1 MEQIIAYNT
10 TDTICALSTPAGRGG
25 IAVVRVSGPDA
36 IDITNSIWKG
46 KTLLQAKSH
55 TTHLGTVLDTE
66 LRPLDQALATIFR
79 TPNSFTGENVVEISV
94 HGSIYIQQ
102 QLLASLIKAGARMAE
117 PGEFTRRA
125 YLNSRLDLAE
135 AEAVADIIA
144 SSSRAAHALA
154 MSQLQGRFSSN
165 INVLRDKLVNIASLL
180 ELELDFSEEDVTF
193 ADRSQ
198 LRILAVEIK
207 STVDSLAATF
217 DSGQAIVNGIPVAIV
232 GRPNVGKSRLLNTLL
247 QTDRAIVSDIPGT
260 TRDTVEDTMD
270 IHGTTFRFIDTAGIR
285 HTDDP
290 IEKLG
295 IDRAKD
301 KISKAKIII
310 WLISP
315 DELTD
320 QAALEEFHTQ
330 IRTDISADS
339 TLIMAINKIDTINQA
354 DIQATSTLARQI
366 LSADDICNISAL
378 KNTGI
383 DNLKNKILELATTNL
398 PDDESM
404 IVTNARHHAAL
415 QQASQAL
422 ATLLEGLPESTPT
435 PQPTGVLGNTPACAL
450 PLTPDL
456 LAYHLRE
463 AKDNLATITG
473 TITSQEILNTIFSRF
488 CVGK

>member
-1 MEQIIAYNT
+1 MEQIIADNT

-25 IAVVRVSGPDA
+25 IAVVRVSGPGA
-36 IDITNSIWKG
+36 IDITDSIWNG
-46 KTLLQAKSH
+46 KSLQQAQSH

-79 TPNSFTGENVVEISV
+79 SPNSFTGENVVEISV

-144 SSSRAAHALA
+144 SSSRAAHSLA

-165 INVLRDKLVNIASLL
+165 INALRDKLVNIASLL

-198 LRILAVEIK
+198 LRNLALEIK

-301 KISKAKIII
+301 KISQAKIII

-315 DELTD
+315 DELAD
-320 QAALEEFHTQ
+320 QSAVEEFQDQ
-330 IRTDISADS
+330 IRTDMSADS
-339 TLIMAINKIDTINQA
+339 TIILAINKIDTI
-354 DIQATSTLARQI
+354 DISEIPATTAVAQQLIGAGH
-366 LSADDICNISAL
+366 ICNISAL

-415 QQASQAL
+415 QQASKAL
-422 ATLLEGLPESTPT
+422 TTMLEGLPEAPPT
-435 PQPTGVLGNTPACAL
+435 PQPTGVPGNTPACAL

-463 AKDNLATITG
+463 AINSLSTITG

-488 CVGK
+488 CIGK